1 MAITAE
7 EVAETLN
14 MVTEQHLDI
23 RTITMGINLMGCA
36 DSNLDRMCTK
46 VYDHITK
53 TAENLVPVA
62 ESLEREYGIPIVNKR
77 VSVTPIAQIA
87 AACPDADLVPLAH
100 ALDRAAAT
108 RGIDYLGGYS
118 ALVHKGI
125 GDADRRLISCI
136 PEALA
141 NTSRVCSSVNVA
153 SLRAGINMDAVLMVA
168 QTVLDCARL
177 TADQDSIG
185 ASKFVVFSNMVE
197 DSPFMAGAT
206 HGSGEADAV
215 INVGV
220 SGPGVMAAA
229 LEELPETASMMDV
242 AERIK
247 QTAFKI
253 TRAGELMSREA
264 ARRLGKE
271 KGIVDLSLAPTPAIG
286 DSVARILEIIGVGQ
300 CGGPGTTCALAM
312 LNDAVKKGGVMA
324 SSSVGGLSGAFIPVS
339 EDAGMIDAA
348 EAGALS
354 LEKLEAMTCVCSVG
368 LDMIAVP
375 GDTPVEAIAGIIA
388 DEMAIGVINNKTT
401 AVRLIPAIGKSE
413 GDSVEF
419 GGLFGRA
426 PVMHVNPNA
435 GTVLAHRG
443 GRFPAP
449 LNSLK
454 N

>member
-1 MAITAE
+1 MSITPAE
-7 EVAETLN
+7 IAETRG
-14 MVTEQHLDI
+14 MVSEQNLDI
-23 RTITMGINLMGCA
+23 RTITMGISLMGCA
-36 DSNLDRMCTK
+36 DENLERMCTK
-46 VYDHITK
+46 VYDHITT
-53 TAENLVPVA
+53 TAEHLVETA

-77 VSVTPIAQIA
+77 VSVTPVAQIA
-87 AACPDADLVPLAH
+87 AACKDTDLVPLAH
-100 ALDRAAAT
+100 ALDRAAET
-108 RGIDYLGGYS
+108 LGIDYLGGYS

-125 GDADRRLISCI
+125 GDADRRLMNCI
-136 PEALA
+136 PQAL
-141 NTSRVCSSVNVA
+141 NETSRVCSSVNVA
-153 SLRAGINMDAVLMVA
+153 SLRAGINMDAVLLCA
-168 QTVLDCARL
+168 QIIQEAARL
-177 TADQDSIG
+177 TQDRECVG
-185 ASKFVVFSNMVE
+185 ASKFVCFANMVE
-197 DSPFMAGAT
+197 DSPFMAGAV

-229 LEELPETASMMDV
+229 LEELPESANMMEV
-242 AERIK
+242 AEKIK

-264 ARRLGKE
+264 AKRLGVE
-271 KGIVDLSLAPTPAIG
+271 KGIVDLSLAPTPAVG

-300 CGGPGTTCALAM
+300 CGGPGTTAALAL
-312 LNDAVKKGGVMA
+312 LNDCVKKGGVMA

-339 EDAGMIDAA
+339 EDAGMIAAA
-348 EAGALS
+348 ESGALC

-368 LDMIAVP
+368 LDMIAIP

-401 AVRLIPAIGKSE
+401 AVRIIPAFGKKE
-413 GDSVEF
+413 GESVEY

-426 PVMHVNPNA
+426 PIMRVNPHA
-435 GTVLAHRG
+435 GTVFAHRG

>member
-1 MAITAE
+1 MAITPAE
-7 EVAETLN
+7 IAETRG
-14 MVTEQHLDI
+14 MVEEQNLDI
-23 RTITMGINLMGCA
+23 RTITMGVSLMGCG
-36 DSNLDRMCTK
+36 DENLDRMCTK
-46 VYDHITK
+46 IYDHVTHTAEHLVE
-53 TAENLVPVA
+53 TAEN
-62 ESLEREYGIPIVNKR
+62 LEREYGIPIVNKR
-77 VSVTPIAQIA
+77 VSVTPVAQIA
-87 AACPDADLVPLAH
+87 ACCKDEDLTPIAH
-100 ALDRAAAT
+100 ALDRAAET
-108 RGIDYLGGYS
+108 LGIDYLGGFS
-118 ALVHKGI
+118 ALVQKGI
-125 GDADRRLISCI
+125 GDA
-136 PEALA
+136 
-141 NTSRVCSSVNVA
+141 SVNVA
-153 SLRAGINMDAVLMVA
+153 SLRAGINMDAVLMAA
-168 QTVLDCARL
+168 QTIIDAAKL
-177 TADQDSIG
+177 TADQDSVG
-185 ASKFVVFSNMVE
+185 ASKFVCFANMVE
-197 DSPFMAGAT
+197 DSPFMAGAV
-206 HGSGEADAV
+206 HGGGEADAV

-229 LEELPETASMMDV
+229 LETLPDSASMMEV
-242 AERIK
+242 AEKIK

-264 ARRLGKE
+264 AHRLGVE

-286 DSVARILEIIGVGQ
+286 DSVARILEIIGVGT

-339 EDAGMIDAA
+339 EDAGMIAA
-348 EAGALS
+348 VEAGALS

-368 LDMIAVP
+368 LDMIAIP
-375 GDTPVEAIAGIIA
+375 GDTPVETIAGIIA

-401 AVRLIPAIGKSE
+401 AVRVIPAIGKGV
-413 GDSVEF
+413 GDCVEY

-426 PVMHVNPNA
+426 PIMPVNPNA

>member
-108 RGIDYLGGYS
+108 LGIDYLGGYS

-426 PVMHVNPNA
+426 PIMHVNPNA